1 MKVIQQ
7 LIAYFAQRGRLSR
20 QDLEQFAAGGYW
32 GQNKPGQLPRL
43 ANQIGQSFI
52 FQVTGD
58 IVGPLWGT
66 DVYTSDSNLATACVH
81 AGVLGPDETGLVQV
95 TMVQPPPS
103 FRGSQRNGV
112 SSSSYQSWPGAFRVE
127 ALAK

>member
-1 MKVIQQ
+1 MKVIRQ

-20 QDLEQFAAGGYW
+20 EELEQFVAGGYW
-32 GQNKPGQLPRL
+32 DKKKPGELPGL
-43 ANQIGQSFI
+43 AKQINQSFI

-58 IVGPLWGT
+58 VVGPLWGT

-81 AGVLGPDETGLVQV
+81 AGVLQPDETGTVQV